1 MAIEVTRGSVTTRS
15 YPRLMTHD
23 LGALALITETGH
35 GIYLDGNGAGKAF
48 EMNPDKAN
56 EWEDFIG
63 SVTLHNRD

>member
-1 MAIEVTRGSVTTRS
+1 
-15 YPRLMTHD
+15 MTHD